1 MNEEFSFMKEKIKEK
16 PFYKRKWVKIVL
28 VTIGLAVLFGVVSS
42 LVFAKMQDVLE
53 EKQQQEALQEI
64 EIPKDQPLEQGEA
77 VQNPEDTQMEE
88 PQEPIVVE
96 AELTLAEYEKLM
108 REMQLIAKEAVKS
121 LVTVTA
127 ISNDVDWFNEA
138 YENLGQ
144 ATGMIIG
151 DNGVELLILTRYELV
166 ENCDGM
172 NITFVNG
179 KSAAAVLKKYDRTTG
194 LAVISVNLSD
204 ISADTNAA
212 ISKAKLGSSITLKAG
227 TPVMAVGRADGS
239 VESMMNGILTSTH
252 NTLSAVDAEYTVL
265 VTDMTKNEGAD
276 GVLINFKGEVVGI
289 LQEKH
294 LSAAMQNVLS
304 AYGISD
310 IKSLLEHLSNN
321 QDVTYL
327 GVKGISVTAEAQKNG
342 VPTGI
347 YITEVVMDS
356 PAMLG
361 GIQTGDVIQ
370 SINGQKVTN
379 MNELANVLQRLS
391 NKQNISLEGQRL
403 TKDGYKKI
411 NYQTALSVLE

>member
-1 MNEEFSFMKEKIKEK
+1 MNEEFSFMNEKIKEK
-16 PFYKRKWVKIVL
+16 PLYKRKWVKIVL
-28 VTIGLAVLFGVVSS
+28 ATIGLAILFGVISS
-42 LVFAKMQDVLE
+42 LVFVKMQKVLLQ
-53 EKQQQEALQEI
+53 KQQQEAMQEI
-64 EIPKDQPLEQGEA
+64 EIPEDQPVESADA
-77 VQNPEDTQMEE
+77 VQEAEDSQTEE
-88 PQEPIVVE
+88 TQEPIVVE
-96 AELTLAEYEKLM
+96 AELTLAEYERLM
-108 REMQLIAKEAVKS
+108 RELQLVVKEARKS

-127 ISNDVDWFNEA
+127 ISNDVDWFNES

-172 NITFVNG
+172 NVTFVNG
-179 KSAAAVLKKYDRTTG
+179 ASASAVLKKYDVTTG
-194 LAVISVNLSD
+194 LAIISVNLSD
-204 ISADTNAA
+204 ISATTNAA
-212 ISKAKLGSSITLKAG
+212 IAQAKLGNSITLKAG
-227 TPVMAVGRADGS
+227 TPVVAVGRADGS
-239 VESMMNGILTSTH
+239 VESLMNGILTSTH

-304 AYGISD
+304 AYAISD
-310 IKSLLEHLSNN
+310 VKSLLEHLSNN

-327 GVKGISVTAEAQKNG
+327 GIKGISVTAEAQKNG
-342 VPTGI
+342 VPIGV
-347 YITEVVMDS
+347 YVTEVEMES

-361 GIQTGDVIQ
+361 GIQSGDVLQ
-370 SINGQKVTN
+370 AINGQKVTS
-379 MNELANVLQRLS
+379 MREVADVLQRLS
-391 NKQNISLEGQRL
+391 DKQNISLEGQRL
-403 TKDGYKKI
+403 TKDGYKAI